1 MQFNTKI
8 NTIKTEN
15 KLAIAFDIGQQ
26 KLNCYS
32 QWGNEIIHFFE
43 DEFINRIPV
52 IEAKLVS
59 FYDYAVKNGFNGLH
73 IVCEPTGGYEQKLM
87 QTALRLGHKVS
98 YVNGESVNKFQVV
111 ENNENDKSDPKDPR
125 VIFKLYLNG
134 KLVKYRQLD
143 QEYAQL
149 RALGRFYEQDSK
161 ARTDVKNLI
170 HDTLKVLFP
179 DFSFGN
185 AFLFQT
191 SGRAL
196 LKQFSANPYKM
207 IKAGKTQF
215 RRRMK
220 KDSPRIRTKT
230 LDRLW
235 QDALCSV
242 RMNMDDSLIDIYQQR
257 IKKLWTDYI
266 TLESNLKDIKESMEQ
281 LYDQLLDAGEQVPVP
296 VKSFVSKLNLS
307 RIVAQTGPF
316 SDFASGRQIKRF
328 GGLHLKVR
336 QSGKYKGK
344 VKLSKKGRVDIRTIM
359 AQSIFHLIKKQ
370 GLFGQFFHAKKDNGM
385 PGTKAMTVVMRKM
398 VDVLF
403 ALSKPGVVFDPN
415 RLFSCENQHQN
426 AA

>member
-1 MQFNTKI
+1 MQFNTKV
-8 NTIKTEN
+8 NTIKAEN
-15 KLAIAFDIGQQ
+15 NLAIAFDVSQN

-32 QWGNEIIHFFE
+32 QWGQEIIHFFE
-43 DEFINRIPV
+43 DEFCNRISV
-52 IEAKLVS
+52 IEAKFTS
-59 FYDYAVKNGFNGLH
+59 FHDYAIQNGFNNLH
-73 IVCEPTGGYEQKLM
+73 IICEPTGGYEQKLM
-87 QTALRLGHKVS
+87 QTALRLGYKVS

-134 KLVKYRQLD
+134 KLIKYRKFD

-149 RALGRFYEQDSK
+149 KALGRFYEQDSK
-161 ARTDVKNLI
+161 SRTDIKNLI
-170 HDTLKVLFP
+170 HNTLKVLFP
-179 DFSFGN
+179 DFSFVN

-196 LKQFSANPYKM
+196 LKQFGANPYKI

-215 RRRMK
+215 KRRIK
-220 KDSPRIRTKT
+220 KDSPRIRRYT

-242 RMNMDDSLIDIYQQR
+242 RMNMDDSLNDIYQQR
-257 IKKLWTDYI
+257 IKKLWTDYLS
-266 TLESNLKDIKESMEQ
+266 LEASLRGIKQKMEP
-281 LYDQLLDAGEQVPVP
+281 LYDQLLNAGEQVPVP
-296 VKSFVSKLNLS
+296 VKSFVSKLNLA

-344 VKLSKKGRVDIRTIM
+344 VKLSKKGRIDLRTIM

-370 GLFGQFFHAKKDNGM
+370 SILGQFFHAKKENGM

-415 RLFSCENQHQN
+415 RLFACESQHQI

>member
-8 NTIKTEN
+8 NTIKVEN
-15 KLAIAFDIGQQ
+15 NLAIAFDVSQN

-32 QWGNEIIHFFE
+32 QWGDKIIHFFE
-43 DEFINRIPV
+43 DEFKNRIPV
-52 IEAKLVS
+52 IEAKFRSLH
-59 FYDYAVKNGFNGLH
+59 DYAIKNGFNGLH
-73 IVCEPTGGYEQKLM
+73 VICEPSGGYEQKLM
-87 QTALRLGHKVS
+87 QTALRPGHKVS

-134 KLVKYRQLD
+134 KLVKYRKFD

-149 RALGRFYEQDSK
+149 KALGRFYEQDSK
-161 ARTDVKNLI
+161 ARTDIKNLI
-170 HDTLKVLFP
+170 HDTLKVLFA
-179 DFSFGN
+179 DFSFAN

-196 LKQFSANPYKM
+196 LKQFGANPYKM
-207 IKAGKTQF
+207 VKAGKTQF
-215 RRRMK
+215 NKRMK
-220 KDSPRIRTKT
+220 KYSPRIRRLT

-242 RMNMDDSLIDIYQQR
+242 RMNMDDALVEIYQQR
-257 IKKLWTDYI
+257 MQKLWTDYL
-266 TLESNLKDIKESMEQ
+266 TLESNINNIRQRMEQ
-281 LYDQLLDAGEQVPVP
+281 LYDQLLNAGEQVPVP

-344 VKLSKKGRVDIRTIM
+344 V
-359 AQSIFHLIKKQ
+359 
-370 GLFGQFFHAKKDNGM
+370 
-385 PGTKAMTVVMRKM
+385 
-398 VDVLF
+398 
-403 ALSKPGVVFDPN
+403 
-415 RLFSCENQHQN
+415 
-426 AA
+426 